1 MANQVLSAEINIA
14 GIEASTKKL
23 DLLTKNF
30 DALNKK
36 AAQTQGIEKQ
46 IAAFKKVESAA
57 AEIERTQKKLFPPAL
72 PQKINNGT
80 QALTDFSRVVQDAPF
95 GLIGIGNNITQLAD
109 SFGRLK
115 AESGSGKA
123 AFSALVGSLTGPA
136 GLSLAISGIIT
147 ALTFAQTGF
156 AAWTRKSKEAKEAA
170 DEFNK
175 ALKASDE
182 GVQKQKA
189 ELFALVDVAKGDVG
203 TKEQQVAALD
213 KLNKIIPDSIGQLNS
228 LNIKTEEGARI
239 TAAYVKTLQ
248 ARATAELLSQRIGEL
263 SAKQLEDER
272 KLRKDLTPLIERR
285 LRLQKDIAKGA
296 KTSEGGFD
304 EAGVSEA
311 ALNLNEER
319 VNELIKT
326 FQQGRRAIN
335 KEIFDLQVDLKKQ
348 LAESVIG
355 DLADPKKTKADV
367 EDKLKQLDVNLP
379 IRTVTIEGGLEV
391 EQTIGQKFKGL
402 NEQLRDAG
410 FLDQIKDLGTIRL
423 LEPTKLID
431 VPAFNTE
438 LALFNRTLTTQL
450 SEAAKIAASK
460 TQAVADSMKALNT
473 KIKDLLNN
481 AANSAFTGLGEAIAV
496 SIQDSVPF
504 IESASKAIFSV
515 LGDLIS
521 GMGKA
526 LIEYG
531 VVKMGIDTAL
541 AAGFALPGAVA
552 IAAGIAAVAAGQLI
566 KNVPQFA
573 NGGVVNGPTMGVL
586 GEANKSEAIIPLD
599 RLEAMMGGAGGDII
613 PEVKLRGQ
621 DIIVAFKRAE
631 RRQGRN
637 F

>member
-14 GIEASTKKL
+14 GIEASAKKL

-30 DALNKK
+30 DDLNKK

-115 AESGSGKA
+115 QTEGGAKA
-123 AFSALVGSLTGPA
+123 AFSALIGSLTGPA
-136 GLSLAISGIIT
+136 GLSLAISAVIT
-147 ALTFAQTGF
+147 GLTFAQTGF
-156 AAWTRKSKEAKEAA
+156 AAWTRKSKEAKEAT
-170 DEFNK
+170 DEWNK
-175 ALKASDE
+175 ALKQSDE
-182 GVQKQKA
+182 GVAKQKA

-248 ARATAELLSQRIGEL
+248 ARATAELLSNRIGEL
-263 SAKQLEDER
+263 TAQQLEDER

-296 KTSEGGFD
+296 KAGEGGFD
-304 EAGVSEA
+304 ESGVSEA

-319 VNELIKT
+319 VKELVGI
-326 FQQGRRAIN
+326 FQKGRKALN
-335 KEIFDLQVDLKKQ
+335 KEITDLQKDLTKQ

-355 DLADPKKTKADV
+355 DLADPKTGKIIEDALKAA
-367 EDKLKQLDVNLP
+367 KVNLP
-379 IRTVTIEGGLEV
+379 IDTITLPLSGTEIETGKIKTFVKQFGL
-391 EQTIGQKFKGL
+391 TI
-402 NEQLRDAG
+402 
-410 FLDQIKDLGTIRL
+410 
-423 LEPTKLID
+423 
-431 VPAFNTE
+431 NTE
-438 LALFNRTLTTQL
+438 LAKDNFIEPSSIIKPELLEKFHTQGALIGRELTTGISQGAKD
-450 SEAAKIAASK
+450 AAEK
-460 TQAVADSMKALNT
+460 TQGIVASMKKLT
-473 KIKDLLNN
+473 TDIN
-481 AANSAFTGLGEAIAV
+481 AQLQAGQVGLFSGLGEAIGT
-496 SIQDSVPF
+496 SIQEGIPF
-504 IESASKAIFSV
+504 IEQASKVIFSTI
-515 LGDLIS
+515 GDLIS
-521 GMGKA
+521 GLGKT
-526 LIEYG
+526 LIEFG
-531 VVKMGIDTAL
+531 IVKSGLQIAL
-541 AAGFALPGAVA
+541 SPASWAIPGAVA
-552 IAAGIAAVAAGQLI
+552 IAAGVAAVAAGQLI

-573 NGGVVNGPTMGVL
+573 NGGLVNGPTMGLL

-599 RLEAMMGGAGGDII
+599 RLEQMMSSGGGGDTITTRVSGDDLI
-613 PEVKLRGQ
+613 LVL
-621 DIIVAFKRAE
+621 DRAG
-631 RRQGRN
+631 RRQRRN